1 MRRENIREERRMMMM
16 EMFLRRKKIHRSGR
30 QTDAAAWILWNELR
44 SSFFSFPHSF
54 LRFAIFLLFLRH
66 CTHKWSFHFQPPLA
80 WNEIS
85 LGSFFRCFYRRLFSS
100 SLQSNFLSR
109 LEFGSNVFSFLL
121 MQVFYVFL
129 SVHWDGKLRKRRGGS
144 VLENSS
150 SCLHFPNVDLRR
162 RTTTCR
168 ET

>member
-1 MRRENIREERRMMMM
+1 MV
-16 EMFLRRKKIHRSGR
+16 
-30 QTDAAAWILWNELR
+30 
-44 SSFFSFPHSF
+44 
-54 LRFAIFLLFLRH
+54 
-66 CTHKWSFHFQPPLA
+66 FHFQPPLV

-129 SVHWDGKLRKRRGGS
+129 SAHWDGKLRKQRGWLCLRDSFFVFTFPECWFKTPNNNMQRSVISAEWVKSKHENLYGFLDGLLSDVIKLAGRSQRGWKTLSRRSNWVRWHKPKKQGGS
-144 VLENSS
+144 MDEPE
-150 SCLHFPNVDLRR
+150 H
-162 RTTTCR
+162 T
-168 ET
+168 